1 MQLTVRDVAKLL
13 NANENMV
20 QRWVSENHLPATE
33 VNGQYRFN
41 CAEVL
46 EWATDRKL
54 PIEPSAFPYSN
65 GHSGSQPCLTEA
77 LRLGGVVYE
86 VPGNDKSSVLGHV
99 IAAMPLPDDLERD
112 VLLQVFL
119 NREALGSTGIGD
131 GIALPHPRHPN
142 VSQVTAPFVTLA
154 FLQQPIVYSPRDA
167 QPVHTLFALVSPTV
181 HGHLGLLAVLAAAL
195 RDPNFRRVVAERRPR
210 EEILQRAAL
219 VEATFR
225 DKTPQNAPAEVRA

>member
-1 MQLTVRDVAKLL
+1 MQLTVRDVARLL
-13 NANENMV
+13 KADESMV
-20 QRWVSENHLPATE
+20 QRWVSDDALPATE

-65 GHSGSQPCLTEA
+65 GHSGSQPSLTEA
-77 LRLGGVVYE
+77 LRLGGVLYD
-86 VPGNDKSSVLGHV
+86 VPGSDRATVLGHV
-99 IAAMPLPDDLERD
+99 IQGMPLPDDLERD
-112 VLLQVFL
+112 FLLQVFL
-119 NREALGSTGIGD
+119 SREALGSTGIGD

-142 VSQVTAPFVTLA
+142 VSQVAAPFITLA
-154 FLQQPIVYSPRDA
+154 FLQQPIVYSPKDA

-195 RDPNFRRVVAERRPR
+195 RDPGFRQVVAQRRPC

-219 VEATFR
+219 VEAAFR
-225 DKTPQNAPAEVRA
+225 DRTAPARLSC

>member
-1 MQLTVRDVAKLL
+1 MQLTLRDVAKLL
-13 NANENMV
+13 KSNENMI
-20 QRWVSENHLPATE
+20 QRWVGDNGLPATE

-41 CAEVL
+41 CAEIL
-46 EWATDRKL
+46 EWATERKM

-65 GHSGSQPCLTEA
+65 GHGGSQPCLTEA
-77 LRLGGVVYE
+77 LRVGGVVYD
-86 VPGNDKSSVLGHV
+86 VPGTDKATVLSHV

-142 VSQVTAPFVTLA
+142 VSQVQAPFITLA
-154 FLQQPIVYSPRDA
+154 FLQQPIVYSPKDA

-181 HGHLGLLAVLAAAL
+181 HGHLGLLAILAAAL
-195 RDPNFRRVVAERRPR
+195 RDPGFREIVAQRRPCD
-210 EEILQRAAL
+210 EILQRAAL

-225 DKTPQNAPAEVRA
+225 DKTTPVPAEVRA